1 MIRKKI
7 HYVEVHKE
15 GFDEIPMKEVSE
27 MIGYYEFDMETKKW
41 FVTMMEEGTF
51 FSAKDQDS
59 AEIIASNEMIKA
71 MLVVKF
77 IN

>member
-27 MIGYYEFDMETKKW
+27 MIGYYEFDMEKKKW
-41 FVTMMEEGTF
+41 LVTMMEEGTF